1 MISIGCHTSDPEQ
14 DQGLQAADI
23 LIGFPE
29 LRNII
34 IIVPAKGRRTG
45 RAVGNEVLLF
55 RMYLIDQSLDSG
67 FIEVYVGNSRKQ
79 AFDQQFIGIIS
90 RLSVAICRTGKA
102 DQSTCQLILKTCNIC
117 LFAANT
123 SSAGTAFASGCL
135 LTLETKHFPFHL

>member
-1 MISIGCHTSDPEQ
+1 
-14 DQGLQAADI
+14 
-23 LIGFPE
+23 
-29 LRNII
+29 
-34 IIVPAKGRRTG
+34 
-45 RAVGNEVLLF
+45 
-55 RMYLIDQSLDSG
+55 MYLIDQSPDSG

>member
-1 MISIGCHTSDPEQ
+1 
-14 DQGLQAADI
+14 
-23 LIGFPE
+23 
-29 LRNII
+29 
-34 IIVPAKGRRTG
+34 
-45 RAVGNEVLLF
+45 
-55 RMYLIDQSLDSG
+55 MYLIDQSLDSG

-135 LTLETKHFPFHL
+135 LTLKTKHLSIHLHFLLMSQDSSSSLKDPSSITLSRPDSFRRTFL